1 MNKITTLIVSGLL
14 VGSVAQAA
22 VVLGFDANDLALTGD
37 ASGVVWT
44 PSVDAQGGFGSV
56 TLAAPSSVVTPT
68 SSYFTRAVDNANSG
82 VWSSMQ
88 NFTPL
93 SGGTVDAAFEL
104 WIKLADLTG
113 KHNLLDVGGTTV
125 GCSLTITDDT
135 LRFIANTGGSPIGIA
150 ETTLSSLPTDF
161 IQVVGVMDVSAGYSL
176 YVNGVLADTVN
187 ATVSDWSGANGSQF
201 GGTDGNIA
209 KEGTFGTPAAFDGQ
223 VALAR
228 FYDTALTAEE
238 VSAAYTIVTALPPL
252 ENMQIGTDL
261 IDEVVVTMEGSTT
274 NFNFTGTSNGTMVV
288 GSAATILTIPDNG
301 GTSPLE
307 LGGAT
312 LSLET
317 GTQWILDGVAYS
329 NTFEVGDRF
338 VLANYGSFSGGTWGV
353 RFRNFNLP
361 ANRDLHLFNTSTSLY
376 YEVVSQTPAA
386 GPNIII
392 VNVDDMVGGQHFG
405 FEGRDCLT
413 PTLDSLADTGI
424 HFSEAFA
431 AATVCGPSRYSLMS
445 GRYASRNTSAN
456 FISRYPLETVGRF
469 GVSDTELEGDGENL
483 GTWLQRAGYRTGF
496 VGKAHL
502 IDDFL
507 NNTANWPAA
516 GMVTYSSTADPA
528 VNAEVNGA
536 MHHNHRVL
544 AQRMRPYGFDYASG
558 FYRANLL
565 ELRNDYL
572 NVHNQ
577 EWVTKNA
584 LDFIDENHE
593 QRFFLYMTP
602 TINHGPVRNDLTKS
616 LLADSRYTSAGFFED
631 LDYSFMP
638 PRQSIVDQVTA
649 ANKDLISARE
659 TWVDYSIA
667 AITNRLAEYG
677 LENDT
682 LIIFTADHGEKT
694 FDTPAIWGK
703 SSLFDTGMRV
713 PLVMHWP
720 AGIVSPGRTYDE
732 NVGHIDFVPTLLE
745 LAGATNL
752 PTRVLDGKSLV
763 PILNGSSAALH
774 DDVFCE
780 IGYARGVRSKD
791 WKYIAVR
798 YTPSIYTQI
807 DNGYLWKNY
816 KTGLLTEPRPYYVNN
831 SSLGY
836 LSQHVH
842 SGYYDDDQLY
852 DLVNDPMEQTN
863 LYGQFPAVAYAL
875 KKRLADYMDDIPDR
889 PFRQFNDASIEFSP
903 APSIA
908 PSAPGNVQM
917 QFQGLE
923 NIQLDWSDSANNE
936 LGYIVEQSTN
946 GAPFEV
952 IDELPAGSSSA
963 TVVTDPDVEDI
974 VLRVSSY
981 NALGNSAAAS
991 EVDLLAPDNWRTRT
1005 FGSTTSSNS
1014 QWAAD
1019 SDGDGLKTIWEY
1031 AFATDPHNPASKAE
1045 ISGGVS
1051 NQWLQITVPRKARR
1065 EVMIQGRVSTNL
1077 TDWSVG
1083 APDSM
1088 VVENA
1093 ADYMVIRSAAPAE
1106 IALQQFLGAEIVIP

>member
-1 MNKITTLIVSGLL
+1 MNKIITLIVSGLL
-14 VGSVAQAA
+14 AGSVAQAA
-22 VVLGFDANDLALTGD
+22 VVLGFDANDLDLTGD
-37 ASGVVWT
+37 ASSTSWVPYTNSNTGT
-44 PSVDAQGGFGSV
+44 DSMQIAFG
-56 TLAAPSSVVTPT
+56 AGSSVVTPT
-68 SSYFTRAVDNANSG
+68 YSYFTRAVNTPNGSMVTLNNHTATSG
-82 VWSSMQ
+82 ATID
-88 NFTPL
+88 FT
-93 SGGTVDAAFEL
+93 FEL
-104 WIKLADLTG
+104 WVKLANLTG
-113 KHNLLDVGGTTV
+113 DKVLFETGGTTI
-125 GCSLTITDDT
+125 GSALTIQGDQ
-135 LRFIANTGGSPIGIA
+135 LALAANAGGSNIGVA
-150 ETTLSSLPTDF
+150 RSTLTALPSDF
-161 IQVVGVMDVSAGYSL
+161 IQVVGVIDMPDRLSL
-176 YVNGVLADTVN
+176 YVNGALANTV
-187 ATVSDWSGANGSQF
+187 TGITITDWAGANGGQL
-201 GGTDGNIA
+201 GGLDQNVA
-209 KEGTFGTPAAFDGQ
+209 RPAGFEVSHDLFDGQ

-238 VSAAYTIVTALPPL
+238 VSAAYALVPALPPL
-252 ENMQIGTDL
+252 ENMEIGTDL
-261 IDEVVVTMEGSTT
+261 TDEVVVTMEGSTT
-274 NFNFTGTSNGTMVV
+274 NFNFTGTSNATLVV

-307 LGGAT
+307 LGVAT

-338 VLANYGSFSGGTWGV
+338 VLANYSSFSGGTWGV

-361 ANRDLHLFNTSTSLY
+361 ANRDLQLFNTSTSLY
-376 YEVVSQTPAA
+376 YEVVAQTPAV

-413 PTLDSLADTGI
+413 PTLDSLAATGI

-431 AATVCGPSRYSLMS
+431 AATVCGPSRYALMS

-456 FISRYPLETVGRF
+456 FISRYPLGTVGRF

-507 NNTANWPAA
+507 NNTANWSAA
-516 GMVTYSSTADPA
+516 GMVTYPSTADPA
-528 VNAEVNGA
+528 VDAGVNGA

-544 AQRMRPYGFDYASG
+544 AQRMRPYGFDYVSG

-602 TINHGPVRNDLTKS
+602 TINHGPVRDDLTKS

-638 PRQSIVDQVTA
+638 SRQSIVDQVTS

-720 AGIVSPGRTYDE
+720 AGIVSPGRVYDE

-745 LAGATNL
+745 LAGAANL
-752 PTRVLDGKSLV
+752 PVRELDGKSLV
-763 PILNGSSAALH
+763 PILKGSNAALH

-798 YTPSIYTQI
+798 YTPSIYAQI
-807 DNGYLWKNY
+807 DNGYLWKNF
-816 KTGLLTEPRPYYVNN
+816 KTGLFTEPRPYYVNN

-842 SGYYDDDQLY
+842 PGYFDDDQLY
-852 DLVNDPMEQTN
+852 DLANDPMEQTN
-863 LYGQFPAVAYAL
+863 LYGQFPAVTYAL
-875 KKRLADYMDDIPDR
+875 KKRLADYMGDIPNR
-889 PFRQFNDASIEFSP
+889 PFRQFNDASVEFSP
-903 APSIA
+903 ASSVA
-908 PSAPGNVQM
+908 PAAPGSLQM

-923 NIQLDWSDSANNE
+923 NLQLNWNDAASNE

-952 IDELPAGSSSA
+952 IDELPSGSSSA
-963 TVVTDPDVEDI
+963 TVPVETGLEDI

-981 NALGNSAAAS
+981 NALGDSAAAS
-991 EVDLLAPDNWRTRT
+991 EVDLLTPENWRTRT
-1005 FGSTTSSNS
+1005 IGSNTAWN
-1014 QWAAD
+1014 AD
-1019 SDGDGLKTIWEY
+1019 SDADGVENIWEY
-1031 AFATDPHNPASKAE
+1031 AFATDPHNPASKAG

-1051 NQWLQITVPRKARR
+1051 NQWLQITVPRNARR

-1077 TDWSVG
+1077 TAWSVG
-1083 APDSM
+1083 APDSL

-1093 ADYMVIRSAAPAE
+1093 ADYMVIRSAVPAE